1 MWRNGILITCLKFW
15 TWWSKFFQRV
25 FFYSFLFTS
34 SNKRGG
40 SSFFRLPLY
49 RPLFFQMPSVST
61 QRANK
66 SASISYVPFQCWFLG
81 WISSRSR
88 LRHSVKSEEVTSSVL
103 PGTQDKFWKPFKRVF
118 ERFLKKLR
126 TNHNTEARY
135 WNHFFQLCF
144 SCWVLTLKMTTK
156 YRNNKKF
163 LRACWNPGK
172 ILKTL

>member
-1 MWRNGILITCLKFW
+1 MEFW
-15 TWWSKFFQRV
+15 SLVWNFERDEAN
-25 FFYSFLFTS
+25 SFS
-34 SNKRGG
+34 GC
-40 SSFFRLPLY
+40 SFIASYLP
-49 RPLFFQMPSVST
+49 PLTKEVGLLSLDFPYIDHCFSRCPPVST

-88 LRHSVKSEEVTSSVL
+88 LRHSVKSEEETSSVL

-126 TNHNTEARY
+126 TNHNSEARY
-135 WNHFFQLCF
+135 WNHLFQLCF

-172 ILKTL
+172 ILETL